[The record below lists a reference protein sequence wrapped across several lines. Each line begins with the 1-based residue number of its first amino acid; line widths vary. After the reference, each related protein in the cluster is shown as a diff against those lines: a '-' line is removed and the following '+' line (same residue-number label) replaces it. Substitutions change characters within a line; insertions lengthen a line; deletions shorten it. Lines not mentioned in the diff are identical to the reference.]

1 MEDDRV
7 RERAG
12 VVDPV
17 GPERDEGR
25 SLEDTQARRGRGDDE
40 REVDRDHDQE
50 ARAEA
55 HVEVEREQ
63 REPERGGEEEPRG
76 DGDCERA
83 QGEPRPVQSAQAPHQ
98 ARGGEVEAL
107 AVDPRQGD
115 ERPEEEAHRPGLP
128 AGKDEDRGERERDED
143 DGEDRR
149 APQPGDVRQE
159 RRGGKEED
167 EEREDVVDPLADGG
181 CERLGARGAGCLVER
196 EDADRLARSR
206 RQDVVEEVADEERA
220 RGRADRGAR
229 SRREEQ
235 APAQR
240 ANEDGQREDGQGR
253 HEPGRVA
260 LPQPV
265 PEDVEVDRTDRKV
278 GEDER
283 DDEPDDRE
291 QRA

>member
-1 MEDDRV
+1 MMSARLIAITT
-7 RERAG
+7 RRPA
-12 VVDPV
+12 PK
-17 GPERDEGR
+17 PTSR
-25 SLEDTQARRGRGDDE
+25 SNASSVSQNEVARRSHEATVTANARRASLVRGLS
-40 REVDRDHDQE
+40 
-50 ARAEA
+50 
-55 HVEVEREQ
+55 
-63 REPERGGEEEPRG
+63 G
-76 DGDCERA
+76 
-83 QGEPRPVQSAQAPHQ
+83 
-98 ARGGEVEAL
+98 L
-107 AVDPRQGD
+107 
-115 ERPEEEAHRPGLP
+115 HRPGLP

-278 GEDER
+278 GKDER